1 MSIGR
6 AHNSKIRE
14 FCIAGFVAVVVSA
27 APPAF
32 ADADGPDY
40 FRVSGVKPGGVVNIR
55 SEPAASAPKVGALPY
70 NADGLKNLECKGGLS
85 FAEWEKASPARRA
98 ASRFERWCR
107 IRHNGV
113 TGWVAGWLLAEG
125 NAPRSAQ

>member
-1 MSIGR
+1 MSI
-6 AHNSKIRE
+6 AAPHNRVRLGTVMAA
-14 FCIAGFVAVVVSA
+14 IAGALAFA
-27 APPAF
+27 APAF

-40 FRVSGVKPGGVVNIR
+40 FRVAGVKPGGVVNIR
-55 SEPAASAPKVGALPY
+55 SEPAASAPKVGVLPY
-70 NADGLKNLECKGGLS
+70 NADGLKNLECKGGLP

-107 IRHNGV
+107 ISLNGV

-125 NAPRSAQ
+125 NAPRSPQ